1 MGRGFAI
8 DQLLAFDNGVRDRFG
23 VIGREGI
30 LKTQLKWDWLIGET
44 VRLIPEL
51 ERDYTTI
58 DTPAGFLEQINLGNF
73 IDTLPQTYQD
83 RIDAYFPMPEALYRT
98 LKSFQ
103 QDALQ
108 YDPVGVNKILHES
121 ISFLSREVLVTIEA
135 LKHLFLQVIDR
146 KEIIEKS
153 VKWRREN
160 PCHKHASSISGL
172 LEDWEK
178 ELEQGDKGYGFEM
191 LVRHLAWHV
200 LMSRVWL
207 IGRVG
212 DGADVAQF
220 EHNILLRLLHSY
232 LMQMQDGSNL
242 SGARLFARLER
253 LGVSTSI
260 KPKKRWL
267 ERPNLYKGGSGR
279 ELLDEDLAEFL
290 VTGFVANKVRRP
302 LIVITCD
309 WKKQRERLKAIIRG
323 VKYVNG
329 ILEGMHARKELA
341 ITVPAQIPI
350 VPGVMVLV
358 DKDRKKPSEAIDV
371 QKLIY
376 EVESENETASSEV
389 AVIEQ

>member
-1 MGRGFAI
+1 M
-8 DQLLAFDNGVRDRFG
+8 RDRFG
-23 VIGREGI
+23 VIGGDGI
-30 LKTQLKWDWLIGET
+30 LETQRKWDWLIGET
-44 VRLIPEL
+44 IGLIPEL

-58 DTPAGFLEQINLGNF
+58 DTPAGFLEQIHLGNL

-83 RIDAYFPMPEALYRT
+83 RIDAYFPMPQALYRT

-108 YDPVGVNKILHES
+108 CDPVGVKKILHES
-121 ISFLSREVLVTIEA
+121 TSFLSREVLVTMEA
-135 LKHLFLQVIDR
+135 LRHLFFQVIDR

-160 PCHKHASSISGL
+160 PCHTHALSISGL

-191 LVRHLAWHV
+191 LVKHLAWHV

-212 DGADVAQF
+212 ESADVEQF
-220 EHNILLRLLHSY
+220 EHNILLRLVHSY

-242 SGARLFARLER
+242 SGARLFAGLER
-253 LGVSTSI
+253 LEVSSST

-267 ERPNLYKGGSGR
+267 ERPNLYKGGTSR
-279 ELLDEDLAEFL
+279 ELLDGDLAEFL
-290 VTGFVANKVRRP
+290 VTGFVAQKVRHP

-309 WKKQRERLKAIIRG
+309 WRKQKERLKAIIRG
-323 VKYVNG
+323 VKYING
-329 ILEGMHARKELA
+329 ILEGMHARNELA
-341 ITVPAQIPI
+341 ITVPTHIPV
-350 VPGVMVLV
+350 VPGVMILV
-358 DKDRKKPSEAIDV
+358 DKDRKKTSEAIDV
-371 QKLIY
+371 QKLIQ
-376 EVESENETASSEV
+376 EVEEV
-389 AVIEQ
+389 L

>member
-1 MGRGFAI
+1 MRGFTI

-30 LKTQLKWDWLIGET
+30 FKTQLKWDWLISET

-51 ERDYTTI
+51 ERNYTTI
-58 DTPAGFLEQINLGNF
+58 DTPAGFLEQIHLGNL
-73 IDTLPQTYQD
+73 IDTLPQAYQD
-83 RIDAYFPMPEALYRT
+83 RIDAYFPMPQALYRT

-108 YDPVGVNKILHES
+108 CDAVSINKILHES
-121 ISFLSREVLVTIEA
+121 ISFPSREILVTMEA
-135 LKHLFLQVIDR
+135 LRHLFFQVIDR
-146 KEIIEKS
+146 KEIIARS

-160 PCHKHASSISGL
+160 PSHKHASSISGL

-191 LVRHLAWHV
+191 LVKHLAWHV

-212 DGADVAQF
+212 EGADVEQF

-253 LGVSTSI
+253 LEVSSST

-267 ERPNLYKGGSGR
+267 ERPNLYKGGAGR
-279 ELLDEDLAEFL
+279 ELLDGDLAEFL
-290 VTGFVANKVRRP
+290 VTGFVVKKVRHP

-309 WKKQRERLKAIIRG
+309 WRKQKERLKAIIRG

-329 ILEGMHARKELA
+329 ILEGMHARKELE
-341 ITVPAQIPI
+341 ITIPTHI
-350 VPGVMVLV
+350 PVVPGVMILV
-358 DKDRKKPSEAIDV
+358 DKDRKNLSEVIDV
-371 QKLIY
+371 QKLIK
-376 EVESENETASSEV
+376 EVEAENEINALQYAGFV
-389 AVIEQ
+389 K

>member
-1 MGRGFAI
+1 M
-8 DQLLAFDNGVRDRFG
+8 
-23 VIGREGI
+23 
-30 LKTQLKWDWLIGET
+30 
-44 VRLIPEL
+44 
-51 ERDYTTI
+51 I
-58 DTPAGFLEQINLGNF
+58 DTPAGFLEQIHLGNL

-83 RIDAYFPMPEALYRT
+83 RIDACFPMPQALYRT

-108 YDPVGVNKILHES
+108 CDAVGVNKILHES
-121 ISFLSREVLVTIEA
+121 ISFLSREILVTMEA

-146 KEIIEKS
+146 KEIITRS

-160 PCHKHASSISGL
+160 PCHKHASSILGL

-191 LVRHLAWHV
+191 LVKHLAWHV

-212 DGADVAQF
+212 EGLDVEQF

-260 KPKKRWL
+260 KPKKQWL
-267 ERPNLYKGGSGR
+267 ARPNLYKGGAGR
-279 ELLDEDLAEFL
+279 ELLDGDLAEFL
-290 VTGFVANKVRRP
+290 VTGFVAKKVRHS

-309 WKKQRERLKAIIRG
+309 WKKQKERLKAIIRG

-329 ILEGMHARKELA
+329 MLEGMHARKELA
-341 ITVPAQIPI
+341 IIVPAHIPI
-350 VPGVMVLV
+350 VPGVMILV
-358 DKDRKKPSEAIDV
+358 DKDRKKPSEAIEV
-371 QKLIY
+371 QKLVQ
-376 EVESENETASSEV
+376 EVEAEDEISSLQH
-389 AVIEQ
+389 AGFAK